1 MALLPLKERALTQYT
16 NQTNLPTP
24 IAVWLAHDTYD
35 REAAGLSATALL
47 KPIRQVILSKRVPPG
62 EGLVDISGL
71 IKSRIGSAIHDAIEQ
86 AWLSEKLP
94 ETLASLGIS
103 SKVASRVVV
112 NPESQDFTKPVIP
125 MYLEQRTAKD
135 VLGVRITGKFDFIA
149 DGRVHDFKTTST
161 FAYTS
166 GNKDDD
172 YILQG
177 SIYRWLNPDIITDD
191 LMSIIFIFTDWN
203 KNRYL
208 SARDTYP
215 PSQIVSRDF
224 KLLPLDTVQKY
235 VEERVTKLIECE
247 NLPEDQLPLCTD
259 KELWRKEDVFK
270 YYKNPAATGKSTKN
284 FDNYSDAYMKFVE
297 DGSVGRID
305 TVKGQVTACLYCSG
319 FTLCSQKDAL
329 IEAGE
334 LKL

>member
-1 MALLPLKERALTQYT
+1 MAYT
-16 NQTNLPTP
+16 NQTNLPLP

-35 REAAGLSATALL
+35 REAAGLSATSLM
-47 KPIRQVILSKRVPPG
+47 KPVRQLILAKRLPPG
-62 EGLVDISGL
+62 EGLIDVSGL
-71 IKSRIGSAIHDAIEQ
+71 VKSRIGTAIHDAIEQ
-86 AWLSEKLP
+86 AWTSQKLSD
-94 ETLASLGIS
+94 TLAGLGLPTKTIN
-103 SKVASRVVV
+103 RILV
-112 NPESQDFTKPVIP
+112 NPESIPEGKPVVPI
-125 MYLEQRTAKD
+125 YLEKRSEKE
-135 VLGVRITGKFDFIA
+135 VLGVKITGKFDFIA

-172 YILQG
+172 YIMQG

-191 LMSIIFIFTDWN
+191 MMSIIFIFSDWN

-208 SARDTYP
+208 SAKETYP
-215 PSQIVSRDF
+215 PAQIIAKDF
-224 KLLPLDTVQKY
+224 KLLPEATVQTF
-235 VEERVTKLIECE
+235 VENKVNKLIECM
-247 NLPEDQLPLCTD
+247 NLDEPDLPLCTD
-259 KELWRKEDVFK
+259 EDLWRKPDSYK
-270 YYKNPAATGKSTKN
+270 YYKDPMKTGRSTRTLDTYREAMEVYTK
-284 FDNYSDAYMKFVE
+284 

-305 TVKGQVTACLYCSG
+305 TVKGGVQACLYCSA

>member
-1 MALLPLKERALTQYT
+1 MTQYT
-16 NQTNLPTP
+16 NQTNLPLA
-24 IAVWLAHDTYD
+24 IATWLAHDTYD
-35 REAAGLSATALL
+35 REAAGLSATTLM
-47 KPIRQVILSKRVPPG
+47 KPTRQIILTKRLPPG

-71 IKSRIGSAIHDAIEQ
+71 IKSRIGTAIHDAIEN
-86 AWLSEKLP
+86 AWVSDKLQTTLSG
-94 ETLASLGIS
+94 LGIPD
-103 SKVASRVVV
+103 KTIKRILV
-112 NPESQDFTKPVIP
+112 NPEEVPEGKPVIP
-125 MYLEQRTAKD
+125 IYLEKRSTREVQ
-135 VLGVRITGKFDFIA
+135 GVMVTGKFDFIA

-172 YILQG
+172 YIMQG

-191 LMSIIFIFTDWN
+191 RMSIIFIFTDWN

-215 PSQIVSRDF
+215 PAQITSRDF
-224 KLLPLDTVQKY
+224 DLLPEATVQRF
-235 VEERVTKLIECE
+235 VEAKINELIHCE
-247 NLPEDQLPLCTD
+247 NLPEEELPLCTD
-259 KELWRKEDVFK
+259 KDLWRKDDTFK
-270 YYKNPAATGKSTKN
+270 YYKNPVATGRSTRTV
-284 FDNYSDAYMKFVE
+284 DTMREAQDLFVK

-305 TVKGQVTACLYCSG
+305 TVKGGVQACLYCSA

-334 LKL
+334 LKI

>member
-1 MALLPLKERALTQYT
+1 MTQYT

-24 IAVWLAHDTYD
+24 IAVWLAHDNYD
-35 REAAGLSATALL
+35 HAAAGLSATALL

-71 IKSRIGSAIHDAIEQ
+71 IKSRIGSAIHDAIEA
-86 AWLSEKLP
+86 AWTSNKLKQ
-94 ETLASLGIS
+94 TLTALGIS
-103 SKVASRVVV
+103 DKVASRVVV
-112 NPESQDFTKPVIP
+112 NPVESDFTKPVIP
-125 MYLEQRTAKD
+125 MYLEQRVERE
-135 VLGVRITGKFDFIA
+135 VLGVKITGKYDFIA

-208 SARDTYP
+208 SAKDTYP

-224 KLLPLDTVQKY
+224 KLLPMETVQKY
-235 VEERVTKLIECE
+235 VEERVTRLIACE
-247 NLPEDQLPLCTD
+247 NLPEPELPLCTD
-259 KELWRKEDVFK
+259 KELWRKEDTFK
-270 YYKNPAATGKSTKN
+270 YYKNPMATGRSTKN
-284 FDNYSDAYMKFVE
+284 FDNYADAYMHYVN

-305 TVKGQVTACLYCSG
+305 TVKGTVQACLYCSG